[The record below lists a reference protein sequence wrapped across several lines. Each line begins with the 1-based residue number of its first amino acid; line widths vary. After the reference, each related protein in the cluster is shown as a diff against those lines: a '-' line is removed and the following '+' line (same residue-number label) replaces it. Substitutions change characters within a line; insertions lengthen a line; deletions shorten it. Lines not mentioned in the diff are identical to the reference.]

1 MNDREYYLAAIETLS
16 KAVLA
21 DASVKDNEDAVRK
34 SLDSL
39 IFVSDCYMRELVE
52 KSAWL
57 FGK

>member
-39 IFVSDCYMRELVE
+39 IFVSDCYIRELIE
-52 KSAWL
+52 KNAWH